1 MYFEMSMGN
10 YYLII
15 LLHNIDNLTY
25 TSTPCLFLF
34 SIMLILI
41 SMLNTCFKQG
51 LSVGLLNKSLITTLL
66 FLTFVFPATINA
78 ALPSTID
85 LNSTSADVTIY
96 GDDVDDYSGVSV
108 ATGDIN
114 GDNVNDIIIGAY
126 MANPAA
132 GNDAGE
138 TYIIYGSDNLSSTI
152 DLDSVSADV
161 TIYGDDFNDRSGWS
175 VATGDVNGD
184 NVDDVIIGA
193 YGADPAGGSGAGET
207 YIIYGSDSLPSTIDL
222 NSVSADVTIYGDDID
237 DESGWSVA
245 TGDVNGDNVDDV
257 IIGARYADPAGGSG
271 AGETYIIYGSDS
283 LPATIDLNSTSADVT
298 IYGDDDGDQS
308 GSSVATGDIN
318 GDNVTDLIIGARRA
332 DPAGGENA
340 GETYIIYGSDSLS
353 STIDLN
359 SVSADVTIYGDDASD
374 NSVSVTTGDINSD
387 NVDDVIIGSYGADP
401 AGGDNAGETYII
413 YGSDSLSSTIDLNS
427 VSADV
432 TIYGDDEYDYSGTSV
447 ATGDVNGDNVADLI
461 IGTHQADPAG
471 GSNAGETYVI
481 YGFVSNTAPSSPT
494 IDNFNDSTWGADN
507 TPTLQFDLSDPDI
520 GDIIK
525 YQVQIDDNADFSST
539 VVDVTEG
546 SGSASPRSNVQY
558 TPSALDD
565 GSYYWRVKVI
575 DDNDAQ
581 SSWTTANSGA
591 IAFKID
597 TTSPS
602 TPGIPTYSDSTWSFT
617 ASTDAGAGLHATP
630 YTVEWC
636 DNSSFTSCSSYT
648 DTSDTNS
655 YTHSTDLADGT
666 WYFRIKAKD
675 ALDNESSYSS
685 NGSTTIDST
694 APVSIDLSSPGND
707 SYTSSSRPTFKWKA
721 TSDATSGLSKY
732 KVEIDN
738 PSLGS
743 SQVSGDFVIDNIPVS
758 RTTTYETDKY
768 IVQYENFDDADDD
781 NNYIS
786 VYTKS
791 HRDWETSQNDGQL
804 REGRVTWKVAAVD
817 TAGNETSSSRTIFVD
832 RTGPKVELNEL
843 NDLVDVPE
851 GESYF
856 ATTDSTPTIKGKIID
871 RLAGGDTSLNQDT
884 NGPRVVSGPREIY
897 IRVEQEKAL
906 SSKLLSIYKVNIE
919 DQYYTCGGDKIT
931 DNSKQECDKY
941 ASFEYTYPDS
951 LELGTYKI
959 TVEGKDRVGN
969 SSSQTIN
976 LKVTTLP
983 QILTKEELEIIEEE
997 LQLALDEGIIT
1008 LEEKEEMAE
1017 VLEITKPTLTATPS
1031 ALASTGKKAINNG
1044 KSVLKETGT
1053 LISSIFSDIGSGIG
1067 HVGDTAG
1074 QGYIN
1079 LANNSPKAIKTIMLG
1094 ASNGFTTVT
1103 TSTGIAIDNTKGW
1116 IAGIAFDLGE
1126 KTKGISDGMAMT
1138 FIKIG
1143 FSLLTEPTSISQV
1156 TAIATSPTTAVIS
1169 WETNQPAN
1177 GKVNYG
1183 LEDGIYS
1190 MESQT
1195 EERTTTH
1202 EFTLTNL
1209 EPDTLYHYEVMSHNK
1224 NYVYDANRQFRT
1236 PE

>member
-161 TIYGDDFNDRSGWS
+161 TIYGDD
-175 VATGDVNGD
+175 
-184 NVDDVIIGA
+184 
-193 YGADPAGGSGAGET
+193 
-207 YIIYGSDSLPSTIDL
+207 
-222 NSVSADVTIYGDDID
+222 ID

-332 DPAGGENA
+332 DPAGGE
-340 GETYIIYGSDSLS
+340 
-353 STIDLN
+353 
-359 SVSADVTIYGDDASD
+359 
-374 NSVSVTTGDINSD
+374 
-387 NVDDVIIGSYGADP
+387 
-401 AGGDNAGETYII
+401 NAGETYII